1 MAFSLVAMTACAAS
15 VDHAPEPPA
24 EISPVT
30 LTLPASARDS
40 IATLSAL
47 ASFTAHVDADTARMA
62 ATQRQLE
69 MGAGATGTLTAWR
82 AGTSWQRLHV
92 QGEGTGFRTSDTYWL
107 TNGALVGARLELT
120 RPDRPG
126 RVDQVWFRGAELYR
140 WIDAD
145 GRALSSGARST
156 KSEVSTLRDRVS
168 RIVQLLPSP
177 DSVPGPPAGL
187 SR

>member
-1 MAFSLVAMTACAAS
+1 MAFSLVAITACAAS
-15 VDHAPEPPA
+15 VDDAPQPPA
-24 EISPVT
+24 EITPVT
-30 LTLPASARDS
+30 LTLPASTRDS
-40 IATLSAL
+40 TATLSAL
-47 ASFTAHVDADTARMA
+47 ASFTNHVDADTARMVI
-62 ATQRQLE
+62 TQRQLE

-92 QGEGTGFRTSDTYWL
+92 DGEGTGFRTNDTYWL
-107 TNGALVGARLELT
+107 HDGALVGARLELT
-120 RPDRPG
+120 RPDRPS

-145 GRALSSGARST
+145 GRALSSGALST

-168 RIVQLLPSP
+168 RIVQLLPSQ
-177 DSVPGPPAGL
+177 DSVPGPPASG